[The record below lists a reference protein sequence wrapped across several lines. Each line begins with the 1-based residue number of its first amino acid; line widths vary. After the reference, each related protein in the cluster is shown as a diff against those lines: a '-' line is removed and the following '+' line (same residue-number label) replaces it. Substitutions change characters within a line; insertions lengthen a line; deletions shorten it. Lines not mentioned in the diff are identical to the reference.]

1 MGELTVPSD
10 SSYDSSVH
18 LSFGDVAVDDPSAP
32 SILSIHLKASKT
44 DRFRKGVDVFVG
56 RTEQE
61 LCPVSAVLAFYWQS
75 EVQSL
80 AHYFS
85 SRMVVFSQE
94 TD

>member
-1 MGELTVPSD
+1 MPSD

-18 LSFGDVAVDDPSAP
+18 LSFGDVAVDDPSVP
-32 SILSIHLKASKT
+32 SMLSIHLKASKPI
-44 DRFRKGVDVFVG
+44 DFAKAWMCLLVAPSKSFA
-56 RTEQE
+56 Q
-61 LCPVSAVLAFYWQS
+61 CQQYWHIWQS